1 MRPKRSGAAHRI
13 ARFSLARTMQL
24 AVLTLLLLLGLTVW
38 ISMPLLDGIV
48 EKARQTSEEQLPQ
61 INRWRHNGERAE
73 LLHSY
78 INTLFWTEDPAVSR
92 STRLQAQ
99 VLVHSFAFEADPAI
113 KEQADRVM
121 TSILALLK
129 IRAQQQ
135 QIQRTLGDIAQME
148 RQISEQIE
156 PLTNI
161 DAFAAAELYKL
172 NHELIRLSTATAST
186 SIHNSNWGQLAHELR
201 KVDPALSKL
210 SAQLPLQGDTI
221 LRYRGLLLQQLII
234 LEQMQTL
241 IAESNAIHAQALSA
255 QQQLSGMLNSDAALK
270 TQQLAERVEKDAR
283 QVRSYTFLLLSL
295 FALMVGGLLIGFHL
309 LVLRP
314 ILQATHALEQVSR
327 GEPLSKKPARTLF
340 SELNAIAQSV
350 QRYAEMTLELH
361 STNAELRQLSQIDG
375 LTGLGNR
382 LRFDRA
388 LQSEYDRACRHGH
401 ALCLILFDLDHFKQI
416 NDEHGHLFG
425 DQCLQ
430 AFAQLL
436 KQYSQRSGEVSARYG
451 GEEFVLILP
460 EVGLEVAQ
468 RIAEQVRSDC
478 TNLELH
484 SEGGA
489 TVHLST
495 SAGLIHLQN
504 ARLSSPEALLR
515 EADAALYRAKQQGR
529 NRVVT
534 VTNTPGI
541 QLCGEC

>member
-1 MRPKRSGAAHRI
+1 M
-13 ARFSLARTMQL
+13 ARLSLARTMQL
-24 AVLTLLLLLGLTVW
+24 GVLTLLLLLGLTVW

-78 INTLFWTEDPAVSR
+78 INTIFWAEDPAVSR
-92 STRLQAQ
+92 SARLQAQ
-99 VLVHSFAFEADPAI
+99 VLVHSFAFESDPAI

-121 TSILALLK
+121 ALILAL
-129 IRAQQQ
+129 IEVREQQQ
-135 QIQRTLGDIAQME
+135 RIQRTLGDIAQTE
-148 RQISEQIE
+148 RQISEQIA
-156 PLTNI
+156 PVIDMNI
-161 DAFAAAELYKL
+161 SVESELYRL

-186 SIHNSNWGQLAHELR
+186 SIHNSKWTQLAHELR
-201 KVDPALSKL
+201 DVDRALSRL
-210 SAQLPLQGDTI
+210 SPQAGPHSGSV
-221 LRYRGLLLQQLII
+221 LRYRGLLLQQMIVV
-234 LEQMQTL
+234 EQMQRL
-241 IAESNAIHAQALSA
+241 IADSNDIHAQALSA

-270 TQQLAERVEKDAR
+270 TQQLAERVETDAR
-283 QVRSYTFLLLSL
+283 QVRSYTLLLLSL
-295 FALMVGGLLIGFHL
+295 FALMVGGLMIGFNF

-327 GEPLSKKPARTLF
+327 GEPLSKQPSRTLF

-361 STNAELRQLSQIDG
+361 STNDELRQLSQIDG

-388 LQSEYDRACRHGH
+388 LQGEYDRACRHGH

-425 DQCLQ
+425 DDCLR
-430 AFAQLL
+430 AFALLL
-436 KQYSQRSGEVSARYG
+436 KQYSQRSGEVAARYG

-460 EVGLEVAQ
+460 EVDLDSARQ
-468 RIAEQVRSDC
+468 IAERIRHDC
-478 TNLELH
+478 TKIQLQNEA
-484 SEGGA
+484 GTA
-489 TVHLST
+489 VHLST

-504 ARLSSPEALLR
+504 ARLCRPETLLR

-534 VTNTPGI
+534 VTGTAGI
-541 QLCGEC
+541 QLCSET